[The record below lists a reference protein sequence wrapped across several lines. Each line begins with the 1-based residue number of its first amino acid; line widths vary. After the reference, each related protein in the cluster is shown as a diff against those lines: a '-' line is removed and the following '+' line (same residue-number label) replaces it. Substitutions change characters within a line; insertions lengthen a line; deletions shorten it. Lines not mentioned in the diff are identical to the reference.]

1 MSLWL
6 SEFTGENFVAV
17 KSFALIDGTG
27 FYAHSSAQ
35 FHPGLKGKPVLVSAG
50 QGISI
55 AGANIKE
62 FGIPKFSPIW
72 EIDSKVAMHHGA
84 IFKCNFNTLG
94 QISRNF
100 KQSLIDV
107 SEGLPIFHY
116 SVDESWVETTELL
129 KNGIDL
135 ESEAWRWREHIWK
148 TTGVPT
154 GVGIGPSLTLSKL
167 ASFAAKK
174 LQGSNGVFVISK
186 DNLIQ
191 TLEKV
196 PVSEVWNVGR
206 KLSKHFSHMG
216 IYSALD
222 LARQDPKKMQKAFSI
237 SVANTV
243 HELNGT
249 PVYNWND
256 TRPKKQ
262 QIWSTSSYRDR
273 LQSRESIMSEL
284 SLHLAEAFFKLRAQK
299 SEALAITAFVS
310 TSIHDDPQEQFKAS
324 RSIHLSY
331 GVCDTSVGLK
341 TLRAIQGDLIPTQ
354 PTKTRIYKVGVGLTS
369 LIDAEHKQADLFEHD
384 VNNHKLSKAID
395 CINTRFGKGTIEFG
409 ARTKRYSERPGNV
422 KLLELEN
429 YFSDFNE
436 LLEVKCI

>member
-1 MSLWL
+1 M
-6 SEFTGENFVAV
+6 AV

-100 KQSLIDV
+100 KQSRIDV

-174 LQGSNGVFVISK
+174 L
-186 DNLIQ
+186 
-191 TLEKV
+191 
-196 PVSEVWNVGR
+196 
-206 KLSKHFSHMG
+206 
-216 IYSALD
+216 
-222 LARQDPKKMQKAFSI
+222 
-237 SVANTV
+237 
-243 HELNGT
+243 
-249 PVYNWND
+249 
-256 TRPKKQ
+256 
-262 QIWSTSSYRDR
+262 
-273 LQSRESIMSEL
+273 
-284 SLHLAEAFFKLRAQK
+284 
-299 SEALAITAFVS
+299 
-310 TSIHDDPQEQFKAS
+310 
-324 RSIHLSY
+324 
-331 GVCDTSVGLK
+331 
-341 TLRAIQGDLIPTQ
+341 
-354 PTKTRIYKVGVGLTS
+354 
-369 LIDAEHKQADLFEHD
+369 
-384 VNNHKLSKAID
+384 
-395 CINTRFGKGTIEFG
+395 
-409 ARTKRYSERPGNV
+409 
-422 KLLELEN
+422 
-429 YFSDFNE
+429 
-436 LLEVKCI
+436 